1 MIDKIKLILAVLILG
16 AGIGAYYYLSG
27 ESGLVRLSSL
37 VGAILFAFLVAVT
50 SAQGKAA
57 VEFAR
62 SSRTELR
69 KVVWPT
75 GKETT
80 QVTLVVIVLVILI
93 ALFLWIVD
101 WSLGLLVETLIK

>member
-1 MIDKIKLILAVLILG
+1 MDKLKLIMAVLILG
-16 AGIGAYYYLSG
+16 SGIGAYYYLSG

-37 VGAILFAFLVAVT
+37 LGAGVVAFLVAIT
-50 SAQGKAA
+50 SAQGRAA
-57 VEFAR
+57 LEFAR

-93 ALFLWIVD
+93 ALFLWLVD
-101 WSLGLLVETLIK
+101 WSLSVLVEMLIK

>member
-1 MIDKIKLILAVLILG
+1 MDKLKLMVAALILG
-16 AGIGAYYYLSG
+16 AGIGAFYYFSA
-27 ESGLVRLSSL
+27 ESDLVRVSSL
-37 VGAILFAFLVAVT
+37 LVAGVIAFLVAVQST
-50 SAQGKAA
+50 QGRAA

-80 QVTLVVIVLVILI
+80 QVTLVVIALVILI

-101 WSLGLLVETLIK
+101 WALGKLVLMLT